1 MGESL
6 MFNDFSIKV
15 HGKCILA
22 GEHAVLR
29 GVPALV
35 LPVKGSFL
43 ELRYEK
49 SGQELELDCLAS
61 PAALWDVLATGVIER
76 ACELLQLDKKI
87 ITGKLQLESNLS
99 LGAGMGASATLC
111 VAVAKW
117 FSYLGHLKDDTYE
130 FARSLEDLF
139 HGESSGVD
147 IAVALEGKALRFE
160 RCGKKSILNMSWAPN
175 LYLTYTGSKGITSE
189 CVAKVKSFFEKDESK
204 ALSIDSEMSSAV
216 SVMEEALSQKEE
228 QGLPL
233 FLQAMKQAGACFE
246 RWELL
251 GGGVAEKMKEI
262 EALGALAVKPT
273 GSGDGGF
280 ILSLWKEAPPKN
292 SGLDF
297 IPVG

>member
-1 MGESL
+1 MAH
-6 MFNDFSIKV
+6 DFSVKV

-43 ELRYEK
+43 ELRYINSE
-49 SGQELELDCLAS
+49 QELNLECEAS
-61 PAALWDVLATGVIER
+61 PAALWDVLATGVIDR
-76 ACELLQLDKKI
+76 ACELLGVDKKSI
-87 ITGKLQLESNLS
+87 RGNLELESNLS

-111 VAVAKW
+111 VAIAKW
-117 FSYLGHLKDDTYE
+117 FSYLGHLSEDTYE

-160 RCGKKSILNMSWAPN
+160 RCGKKSTLKMSWVPK

-189 CVAKVKSFFEKDESK
+189 CVAKVKSFFEKDEPK
-204 ALSIDSEMSSAV
+204 ALSIDSEMSLAVQEMESA
-216 SVMEEALSQKEE
+216 LNQKEE
-228 QGLPL
+228 LGLPL
-233 FLQAMKQAGACFE
+233 FLQAMKQAGKCFE

-251 GGGVAEKMKEI
+251 GGGVAEKMQEI